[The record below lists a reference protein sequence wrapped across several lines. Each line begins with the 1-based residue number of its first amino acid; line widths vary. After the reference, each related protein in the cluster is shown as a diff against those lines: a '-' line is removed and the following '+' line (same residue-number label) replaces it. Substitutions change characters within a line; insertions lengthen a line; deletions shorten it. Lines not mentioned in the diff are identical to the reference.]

1 MDQPIF
7 ILGALREE
15 INLIRK
21 LMIVKEQLKAGHAD
35 AWVGSWEGVSI
46 VLVRTGM
53 GKDCALSGLKRVLS
67 RTVPA
72 LVLSIGYAGGLDL
85 RLKVGDLV
93 VADKVLEIDQAGTFS
108 KSYLVNTQQPD
119 LVEGLTSQKQIM
131 IYRGTLL
138 TANQVISDSSVK
150 QELGYTHK
158 ALAVDMETSSLIRH
172 CIEKQ
177 IPFVSVRVISDTMEQ
192 SLINTSSFVD
202 EEGNVSKIKAGWYAA
217 THLSAIKNL
226 ISLRSQSQK
235 ATANLTEILRLFLRA
250 L

>member
-53 GKDCALSGLKRVLS
+53 GKDCALSGLKGVLS

-108 KSYLVNTQQPD
+108 
-119 LVEGLTSQKQIM
+119 
-131 IYRGTLL
+131 
-138 TANQVISDSSVK
+138 
-150 QELGYTHK
+150 
-158 ALAVDMETSSLIRH
+158 
-172 CIEKQ
+172 
-177 IPFVSVRVISDTMEQ
+177 
-192 SLINTSSFVD
+192 
-202 EEGNVSKIKAGWYAA
+202 
-217 THLSAIKNL
+217 
-226 ISLRSQSQK
+226 
-235 ATANLTEILRLFLRA
+235 
-250 L
+250 

>member
-21 LMIVKEQLKAGHAD
+21 LMIVKERLKAGHAD
-35 AWVGSWEGVSI
+35 VWVGSWEGVSI

-53 GKDCALSGLKRVLS
+53 GKDCALSALKEVLS
-67 RTVPA
+67 RTVPV

-85 RLKVGDLV
+85 KLKVGDLV
-93 VADKVLEIDQAGTFS
+93 VADKVLEIDQAATFS
-108 KSYLVNTQQPD
+108 KSYLVNPQQPD
-119 LVEGLTSQKQIM
+119 LFEGLTSQKKIRV
-131 IYRGTLL
+131 YRGTLL
-138 TANQVISDSSVK
+138 TANQVISDSSSK
-150 QELGYTHK
+150 QELGFSHK
-158 ALAVDMETSSLIRH
+158 ALVVDMETSPLIGH

-177 IPFVSVRVISDTMEQ
+177 IPFVSVRAISDTVEQ

-202 EEGNVSKIKAGWYAA
+202 GEGKVSKVKAGWYAV
-217 THLSAIKNL
+217 THPHAIKNL

-235 ATANLTEILRLFLRA
+235 ATANLTEVLGEFLRT

>member
-35 AWVGSWEGVSI
+35 VWVGSWEGVSI

-53 GKDCALSGLKRVLS
+53 GKDCALSALKEVLS

-93 VADKVLEIDQAGTFS
+93 VADKVLEIDQAATFS
-108 KSYLVNTQQPD
+108 KSYLVNPQQSE
-119 LVEGLTSQKQIM
+119 LFESLTSQKKIM
-131 IYRGTLL
+131 TYKGTLL
-138 TANQVISDSSVK
+138 TVNQVISDSSAK
-150 QELGYTHK
+150 QELGFSHN
-158 ALAVDMETSSLIRH
+158 ALAVDMETSSLIAH
-172 CIEKQ
+172 AIGKN
-177 IPFVSVRVISDTMEQ
+177 IPFASVRAISDTMEQ

-202 EEGNVSKIKAGWYAA
+202 NEGKVSKSKAGWYVA
-217 THLSAIKNL
+217 THPHVIKNL

-235 ATANLTEILRLFLRA
+235 ATSNLTEVLGVFLRT